1 MFCIYR
7 GGAVQK
13 VFRNELKID
22 SGTYPAAWL
31 RVRESRE
38 TLDVYMFEDQ
48 SKNGTNEFY
57 SMGAATDAAPNS
69 DGIVIRTTAKVA
81 KSVDIAKKVIVSKIK
96 DMRTSVARAGVIYD
110 SKNFSTDASS
120 VENINLLESKGFDS
134 DTIAWET
141 MDTPKVASTVYTA
154 DEAKFSALRTVIAT
168 HFKSCTNNAQAHITA
183 VNDLTDF
190 DDVVAYD
197 FTENW
202 PNNPDMGDE

>member
-13 VFRNELKID
+13 VFRNELKLD

-57 SMGAATDAAPNS
+57 SMGAATDAAPND

-110 SKNFSTDASS
+110 GKNFSTNATS

-134 DTIAWET
+134 DTIEWET

-202 PNNPDMGDE
+202 PNNPDIGDE

>member
-7 GGAVQK
+7 DGAVQK

-22 SGTYPAAWL
+22 SGTYPSAWL

-38 TLDVYMFEDQ
+38 TLDVYMFQDN
-48 SKNGTNEFY
+48 SKQGTNEFF
-57 SMGAATDAAPNS
+57 SMGAATDAAPN
-69 DGIVIRTTAKVA
+69 DGGTVIRTTAKVA

-110 SKNFSTDASS
+110 GKNFNTDANS

-141 MDTPKVASTVYTA
+141 MDTPKVASEVYTA
-154 DEAKFSALRTVIAT
+154 DETKFSALRTAIAV
-168 HFKSCTNNAQAHITA
+168 HFKSCTSNAQAHITA

-190 DDVVAYD
+190 DDVVDYD
-197 FTENW
+197 FTGNW
-202 PNNPDMGDE
+202 PSNPDTSPE

>member
-13 VFRNELKID
+13 VFRNELKIE

-48 SKNGTNEFY
+48 SKNGANEFY
-57 SMGAATDAAPNS
+57 SMGAISDAAPND

-81 KSVDIAKKVIVSKIK
+81 KSLDIAKKVIVSRIK

-197 FTENW
+197 FTGNW
-202 PNNPDMGDE
+202 PSNPDMSSE

>member
-1 MFCIYR
+1 
-7 GGAVQK
+7 
-13 VFRNELKID
+13 
-22 SGTYPAAWL
+22 
-31 RVRESRE
+31 
-38 TLDVYMFEDQ
+38 MFEDQ

-81 KSVDIAKKVIVSKIK
+81 KSLDIAKKVIVSKIK

-110 SKNFSTDASS
+110 SKNFSTDATS
-120 VENINLLESKGFDS
+120 VENINLLESKGFDG

-197 FTENW
+197 FTGNW
-202 PNNPDMGDE
+202 PSNPDIGSK

>member
-22 SGTYPAAWL
+22 SGTYPSAWL

-48 SKNGTNEFY
+48 SKHGTNEFY
-57 SMGAATDAAPNS
+57 SMGAATDAAPND

-81 KSVDIAKKVIVSKIK
+81 KSLDIAKKVIVSKIK
-96 DMRTSVARAGVIYD
+96 NMRTSVARAGVIYD
-110 SKNFSTDASS
+110 GKNFNTDATS

-190 DDVVAYD
+190 ADVVAYD
-197 FTENW
+197 FTGNW
-202 PNNPDMGDE
+202 PSNPDMSSE